1 MKKLFIILISLLI
14 ANSAFAYYP
23 YYPIPTSLSKLTKYF
38 KKNNAELVKIP
49 SYRGP
54 FRRSDAY
61 ANIRDGLYKK
71 LPIEVDALMAFPK
84 KGEDP
89 FPVVMFVHASGGASL
104 FSNEWFK
111 FNRLMAKALL
121 KKGIAVMFL
130 DNFSARGEK
139 NTYKNQTT
147 INHWGTFIDAFKALE
162 YLSNDSRVNIKKVG
176 ITGWSRGGAI
186 SLMASEKRLRD
197 ALVSKDLYF
206 AAAQPRSPPCNSIG
220 MFLNP
225 QPIKETK
232 TWLVLGGVDNYTPP
246 GPCVEL
252 GEKYKANG
260 ADIEITVKKGWHHG
274 FTANYKPQWD
284 PKAQIW
290 NKCAPAYTND
300 EGYIVTNNNI
310 KYPYLCVT
318 YGATMGGN
326 KGSVFKKPF
335 LKFFEENLL

>member
-111 FNRLMAKALL
+111 FNRQQARQLL
-121 KKGIAVMFL
+121 KKGIAVMFV
-130 DNFSARGEK
+130 DNFNGRNVISAGADQGQVS
-139 NTYKNQTT
+139 TYS
-147 INHWGTFIDAFKALE
+147 FYIDAFMTLE
-162 YLSNDSRVNIKKVG
+162 YLSKDPKINIKKVG
-176 ITGWSRGGAI
+176 ITGWSRGGMI
-186 SLMASEKRLRD
+186 SLMVAEKRLRD
-197 ALVSKDLYF
+197 ILVSKDLYF
-206 AAAQPRSPPCNSIG
+206 AAAQPRSPECG
-220 MFLNP
+220 VTGLFRKP
-225 QPIKETK
+225 QPINETK
-232 TWLVLGGVDNYTPP
+232 MWYVHGKADDFTSYKQ
-246 GPCVEL
+246 CV
-252 GEKYKANG
+252 
-260 ADIEITVKKGWHHG
+260 
-274 FTANYKPQWD
+274 
-284 PKAQIW
+284 
-290 NKCAPAYTND
+290 
-300 EGYIVTNNNI
+300 
-310 KYPYLCVT
+310 
-318 YGATMGGN
+318 
-326 KGSVFKKPF
+326 
-335 LKFFEENLL
+335 